1 MNSMYGLNGKKAII
15 TGAAH
20 GIGKAIASRLLD
32 EGCAVGLLDLDD
44 GALAATG
51 DALSAKGEVVIAT
64 CDVSSKEDVEKGV
77 AAITAKLGQ
86 IDILV
91 NNAGICKVGKL
102 LDCSEAEWKATF
114 GINVDGIFHLV
125 RTVAPD
131 MVERRS
137 GAIVN
142 IASWM
147 GKSGVAAYGAYCAS
161 KFAAVSLTQSLACEL
176 GEHGVRVNAVGP
188 GLIVDTKMRD
198 ESEVKRKAEGLPDA
212 LQRAQDIPL
221 RRPGY
226 PEDIANTV
234 AFLASDQAAYI
245 TGETISVTG
254 GLWND

>member
-1 MNSMYGLNGKKAII
+1 MYGLSGKTAIV

-20 GIGKAIASRLLD
+20 GIGKAIAERLLD
-32 EGCAVGLLDLDD
+32 EGAAVGLLDLDEA
-44 GALAATG
+44 GLAATA
-51 DALSAKGEVVIAT
+51 DALSAKGKVAFAA
-64 CDVSSKEDVEKGV
+64 CDVSSKASVTTGV
-77 AAITAKLGQ
+77 AALTEALGP

-91 NNAGICKVGKL
+91 NNAGICKVGKVL
-102 LDCSEAEWKATF
+102 ECDEAEWRATF

-125 RTVAPD
+125 RAVAPA

-188 GLIVDTKMRD
+188 GLIVNTRMRD
-198 ESEVKRKAEGLPDA
+198 ESEVQRKAEGLPDA
-212 LQRAQDIPL
+212 FERAQAIPL

-234 AFLASDQAAYI
+234 AFLASDQAGYI

>member
-1 MNSMYGLNGKKAII
+1 MYGLNGKNAIV

-20 GIGKAIASRLLD
+20 GIGKAIVSRLLD
-32 EGCAVGLLDLDD
+32 ENCAVGLLDLDEA
-44 GALAATG
+44 GLRETVEAF
-51 DALSAKGEVVIAT
+51 SARGHVVGIG
-64 CDVSSKEDVEKGV
+64 CDVSSKADVEQGV
-77 AAITAKLGQ
+77 AALTEALGP

-102 LDCSEAEWKATF
+102 LDYSEAEWRATF

-125 RTVAPD
+125 RAVAPS
-131 MVERRS
+131 MVERES

-142 IASWM
+142 VASWM

-198 ESEVKRKAEGLPDA
+198 ESELKRKAEGLPDA
-212 LQRAQDIPL
+212 FARSQSIPL

-226 PEDIANTV
+226 PDDIANAV

-254 GLWND
+254 GMWND

>member
-1 MNSMYGLNGKKAII
+1 MYGLEGRKAIV

-20 GIGKAIASRLLD
+20 GIGKGIAARLVA
-32 EGCAVGLLDLDD
+32 EGCDVGIVDLDPAAAEATAAVLRQGGRKVAVT
-44 GALAATG
+44 GA
-51 DALSAKGEVVIAT
+51 
-64 CDVSSKEDVEKGV
+64 DVSSGEQV
-77 AAITAKLGQ
+77 AAAVAKLRGELGA

-91 NNAGICKVGKL
+91 NNAGILKVGKL
-102 LDCSEAEWKATF
+102 LETSEADWKLHF
-114 GINVDGIFHLV
+114 SVNVDGMFHMI
-125 RTVAPD
+125 RAVAPE
-131 MVERRS
+131 MVERRK

-161 KFAAVSLTQSLACEL
+161 KFAIIGATQSLACEL

-212 LQRAQDIPL
+212 YERAQAIPL
-221 RRPGY
+221 RRPGF
-226 PEDIANTV
+226 PEDIAKSV
-234 AFLASDQAAYI
+234 AFLVSDQADYI
-245 TGETISVTG
+245 TGETISITG